1 MKSNATFKTP
11 FDKGALEAALAAA
24 PDRVEDADCPY
35 DPNDPNA
42 VDNFWK
48 NAIVSYSHAELKA
61 KLAERGK
68 RGPNKAPLKT
78 PDRKSVV

>member
-35 DPNDPNA
+35 DPNDPE
-42 VDNFWK
+42 NFWK
-48 NAIVSYSHAELKA
+48 NAIVKRAEIFKA
-61 KLAERGK
+61 VVLFHLLQINCNFERH
-68 RGPNKAPLKT
+68 
-78 PDRKSVV
+78 